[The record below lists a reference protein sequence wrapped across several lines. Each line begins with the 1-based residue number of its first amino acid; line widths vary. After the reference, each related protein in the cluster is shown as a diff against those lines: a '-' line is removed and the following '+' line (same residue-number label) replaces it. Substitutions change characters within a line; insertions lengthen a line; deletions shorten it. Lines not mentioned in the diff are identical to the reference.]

1 MFLSIYV
8 LARVLSSDFLL
19 FLPCRYYCDY
29 CDTYLTHDS
38 PSVRKQHNAGYK
50 HKANVRTY
58 YQQFEEQQTQS
69 LIDQRIKEH
78 LGQAA
83 AFQAGAPFNQHLLA
97 FPGAMARPRLPILP
111 TPGMPH
117 GFPQAP
123 GAPLMPGIRPPI
135 LPAPGYPGPP
145 PTMQQPGAPPGSMP
159 QPGAPPGSMPQP
171 GAPPGSMPMQMAPL
185 PRPPTL
191 PPPTSGVPGAP
202 IPNSGAP
209 PAIYQANPQASAG
222 PTSGAPPAPP
232 TAPQPAFSYAPPS
245 EGNH

>member
-1 MFLSIYV
+1 MLPSPRGTDSVQTGFSSVAIMLLLSYP
-8 LARVLSSDFLL
+8 LTCFNL

-83 AFQAGAPFNQHLLA
+83 AFQVGAPFNQHLLS
-97 FPGAMARPRLPILP
+97 FPGGVPRPRLPILP

-117 GFPQAP
+117 GVPQAP
-123 GAPLMPGIRPPI
+123 GAPLMPGMRPPI
-135 LPAPGYPGPP
+135 LPAPIPGYPGAPNA
-145 PTMQQPGAPPGSMP
+145 PTMP
-159 QPGAPPGSMPQP
+159 QAVPV
-171 GAPPGSMPMQMAPL
+171 PGSMPMQMAPL

-191 PPPTSGVPGAP
+191 PPPTSGAPGAP

-209 PAIYQANPQASAG
+209 PVMYQPNPPQPQPTG
-222 PTSGAPPAPP
+222 PTSGAPAG
-232 TAPQPAFSYAPPS
+232 APQAPFSYAQPP